1 MEFGLSA
8 ALRSRVS
15 CVLSGRGCRPVHVGA
30 LFLAALILASGVA
43 NQGFAQQSASLPA
56 LVIRYDRG
64 GYVLDRLR
72 QISRLR
78 RSGRKVEITG
88 SVCYSSCT
96 MLLGLPQTC
105 ISQRTVFGFHGPS
118 AGGKPLPR
126 EEFEYYSRVMARYY
140 PEPLRDWFMRE
151 GRFRIHRLFRI
162 RGSRII
168 AMGIRECGRPGDG
181 RQARNATG
189 HRVGGGR
196 TGRL

>member
-1 MEFGLSA
+1 MEYGLSA
-8 ALRSRVS
+8 ALRSRAS
-15 CVLSGRGCRPVHVGA
+15 RVLPGRGCRAGHVGA
-30 LFLAALILASGVA
+30 LFLAALVVMSGVA
-43 NQGFAQQSASLPA
+43 DRGSAQQSGSLPA

-88 SVCYSSCT
+88 AVCFSSCT

-105 ISQRTVFGFHGPS
+105 ISPGTVFGFHGPS

-140 PEPLRDWFMRE
+140 PQPLRDWFMRK

-168 AMGIRECGRPGDG
+168 SMGVRECGLSLI
-181 RQARNATG
+181 
-189 HRVGGGR
+189 HI
-196 TGRL
+196 